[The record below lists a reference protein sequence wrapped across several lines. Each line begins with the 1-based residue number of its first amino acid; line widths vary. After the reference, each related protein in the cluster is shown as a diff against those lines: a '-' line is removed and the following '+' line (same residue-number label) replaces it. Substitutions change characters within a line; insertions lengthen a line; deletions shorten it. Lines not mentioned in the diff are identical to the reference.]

1 VRHGISKV
9 KEAGMPTFVFTRE
22 ETSQV
27 LYAVER
33 RMADLL
39 EEWKVDLDTRLARL
53 DDLRP
58 IRSRL
63 LDALALPEQR
73 ESQDGAQR
81 P

>member
-9 KEAGMPTFVFTRE
+9 KEAVMPTFVFTRE

-33 RMADLL
+33 RMGDLL
-39 EEWKVDLDTRLARL
+39 EEWKVDLDTRLARV